1 MTAIARPAP
10 FSHPFDGLRLD
21 LEVAKRDSLLAREQR
36 DVIVGHAQLDG
47 IAEERDPVRRIRCEL
62 LEGLEDPESLD
73 GENGFR
79 GAHVH
84 EDARAS
90 VPRAFEHHCTKKPP
104 RFLGGFPLEQF
115 RSEETAFHRD
125 PVLHSLRG
133 APPCGSPHLHPPP
146 FGPLGVGPSAKTPAK
161 TAAHDSSII
170 R

>member
-1 MTAIARPAP
+1 MRGLLWSNVGLATPRRGFAALALAPLQGRSHGPLRWMTAIARPAS

-90 VPRAFEHHCTKKPP
+90 VPR
-104 RFLGGFPLEQF
+104 
-115 RSEETAFHRD
+115 
-125 PVLHSLRG
+125 
-133 APPCGSPHLHPPP
+133 
-146 FGPLGVGPSAKTPAK
+146 
-161 TAAHDSSII
+161 
-170 R
+170 